1 SARSSGSTNL
11 AGPQYG
17 TRGSLRLHVT
27 ITAGVM
33 LARDSTMSY
42 GRLLSLS
49 SRPMMTCD
57 DAGSP
62 HSGCSLTVN
71 AQLEKSPRIA
81 SFQLIVSFH
90 EATYQRL
97 FRQDADLSGFKYH
110 SPRVDRITVA
120 QEGGQPPPPL
130 PPPPQ
135 EAPQQQPHSMPQ
147 PLPLQPVQSH
157 QPQEQQ
163 LPPQQQQQQQQHT
176 SPSLRLPPPPQWQQG
191 GPGRLQHQPLH
202 QRHHPWWRGTQQPRS
217 RGQGQGRG
225 FHVPADQVRDEYLRF
240 PDYSTTAFKVEID
253 RRLRPV
259 VLAVH
264 KREDCPLP
272 LVGLTKPRHGTSA
285 GDAAAA
291 GGHGGGGSGERAH
304 RQRETHIV
312 RGLED
317 ALQRMMDFIFA
328 KNMSAVGVMASPLAG
343 SRGDG
348 DGCGGSSSSGGGDAA
363 PVLPPPAPLIILANE
378 GAWRDSRV
386 IHLKAPV
393 SKVTEYLRVLRT
405 QLGEHGF
412 IMTNHGN
419 DTDIITNVLCDHHA
433 GLTAN
438 YSTPCLQS
446 IISNFSRLPEAQDL
460 LESRSE
466 LFFRVPDE
474 TGQLSGSEQLG
485 AVWYGCRQLP
495 RLVATLPGRSVNGLS
510 LEEALEC
517 MEALWNSELKRRLFE
532 SIEGEKN
539 TAGLAWAL
547 VPCFA

>member
-1 SARSSGSTNL
+1 MDETGVKTNACL
-11 AGPQYG
+11 PGLG
-17 TRGSLRLHVT
+17 
-27 ITAGVM
+27 
-33 LARDSTMSY
+33 
-42 GRLLSLS
+42 
-49 SRPMMTCD
+49 
-57 DAGSP
+57 
-62 HSGCSLTVN
+62 
-71 AQLEKSPRIA
+71 IA
-81 SFQLIVSFH
+81 L
-90 EATYQRL
+90 
-97 FRQDADLSGFKYH
+97 
-110 SPRVDRITVA
+110 PVDRSCSWYKTDIDCGAGLENTA
-120 QEGGQPPPPL
+120 L
-130 PPPPQ
+130 
-135 EAPQQQPHSMPQ
+135 
-147 PLPLQPVQSH
+147 
-157 QPQEQQ
+157 
-163 LPPQQQQQQQQHT
+163 
-176 SPSLRLPPPPQWQQG
+176 QG

-202 QRHHPWWRGTQQPRS
+202 QRHHPWWHGTQQPRS
-217 RGQGQGRG
+217 RDQGQGRG

-312 RGLED
+312 RGRED
-317 ALQRMMDFIFA
+317 APQSMIDFIFA
-328 KNMSAVGVMASPLAG
+328 KNMPAVGVMASPLAS

-393 SKVTEYLRVLRT
+393 SNVTEYLRVLRM
-405 QLGEHGF
+405 QLAKHRF
-412 IMTNHGN
+412 FMTTHGN
-419 DTDIITNVLCDHHA
+419 DTEMIKNDLHKRHTEF
-433 GLTAN
+433 TAN

-446 IISNFSRLPEAQDL
+446 IISNFSPLPDAQDL

-474 TGQLSGSEQLG
+474 KRKLG

-517 MEALWNSELKRRLFE
+517 METLWGSELRNGLFE
-532 SIEGEKN
+532 SIKGEKN